1 MSRSA
6 SDRIHAKWLKEF
18 QEKYG
23 DAITTLNDFT
33 AGDEPTN
40 LFYLWIKLF
49 GYLMSPNADAAISE
63 KGIKRRQLISPLIRK
78 IAPATLSNKQV
89 LENRNVLL
97 AVDNADGTVVPE
109 DKGIV
114 LPDEPVIWVSNHAF
128 KDDTLAS
135 ILALKRQATILFGSL
150 PQFYNTP
157 DGLTAWLI
165 GVAMVNRNN
174 KNSRRASMDKL
185 RKIIEFGGDVFMFPE
200 GVLNVTPNQLM
211 IGLYPG
217 VYKLARETGAKIVP
231 VVHYISDCCAQ
242 GNPDV
247 LIHTVVD
254 DPFRID
260 DLPEREALE
269 LIRTKLCTWFY
280 LMMEK
285 YGRSMRAAELAGFN
299 DVNDAWSK
307 KVEDRIKTVGYYD
320 TDLEKTLA
328 YNSPYKTNPEDVWLN
343 IAKSE
348 KDPNRFYARNLIEI
362 RARENYQS
370 RY

>member
-1 MSRSA
+1 MSKQ
-6 SDRIHAKWLKEF
+6 IHAKRLKEF

-23 DAITTLNDFT
+23 DAITALNDFT

-49 GYLMSPNADAAISE
+49 GYLMSLDADAAISK
-63 KGIKRRQLISPLIRK
+63 KGIKRRQRINPLLRK
-78 IAPATLSNKQV
+78 VAPATLSNKQV
-89 LENRNVLL
+89 FENRNALL
-97 AVDNADGTVVPE
+97 AGDNADSAAVPE
-109 DKGIV
+109 DKGIL

-150 PQFYNTP
+150 PQFFNTP
-157 DGLTAWLI
+157 DGFTGWLI

-185 RKIIEFGGDVFMFPE
+185 RKIIEYGGDVFMFPE
-200 GVLNVTPNQLM
+200 GVWNVTPNQLM
-211 IGLYPG
+211 IDLWPG
-217 VYKLARETGAKIVP
+217 VYRLAKETGAKIVP
-231 VVHYISDCCAQ
+231 VAHYINDCCAM

-254 DPFRID
+254 DPVRID
-260 DLPEREALE
+260 DLPEKEALE

-285 YGRSMRAAELAGFN
+285 YGQSTREAELSCFE
-299 DVNDAWSK
+299 DVNDAWTK

-320 TDLEKTLA
+320 LDLEKTLS
-328 YNSPYKTNPEDVWLN
+328 YDSPYKTNPEDVW
-343 IAKSE
+343 AAVAQSE
-348 KDPNRFYARNLIEI
+348 KDPNRFFARKLVKI
-362 RARENYQS
+362 RTVENYQK

>member
-1 MSRSA
+1 MSRSI
-6 SDRIHAKWLKEF
+6 SNRIHARWLKEF
-18 QEKYG
+18 EEKHG
-23 DAITTLNDFT
+23 DAITSLTDFT

-49 GYLMSPNADAAISE
+49 GYLMCLDAEASISK
-63 KGIKRRQLISPLIRK
+63 KGIKRRKLISPLIRK
-78 IAPATLSNKQV
+78 VAPATLSNKQV
-89 LENRNVLL
+89 FENRNALL
-97 AVDNADGTVVPE
+97 AGGNADGTVIPE

-150 PQFYNTP
+150 PQFFNTP
-157 DGLTAWLI
+157 DGFTGWMI

-185 RKIIEFGGDVFMFPE
+185 RRIIACGGDVFMFPE
-200 GVLNVTPNQLM
+200 GVWNVTPNQLM
-211 IGLYPG
+211 IDLWPG
-217 VYKLARETGAKIVP
+217 VYRLAKETGAKIVP
-231 VVHYISDCCAQ
+231 VAHYINDCCAM

-285 YGRSMRAAELAGFN
+285 YGQSMREAELAGFEN
-299 DVNDAWSK
+299 VNDAWTK

-320 TDLEKTLA
+320 TELEKTLS
-328 YNSPYKTNPEDVWLN
+328 YDSPYKINPEDVW
-343 IAKSE
+343 AAVAESE
-348 KDPNRFYARNLIEI
+348 HDPNRFYARALLKE
-362 RARENYQS
+362 RETEDFQK